1 MRQFIKSDNASSVEL
16 DFHDMPFWLPCDYLS
31 LWKPDCFAVTLSGK
45 LCSLEK
51 QVECIRKF
59 SELKVEPVLV
69 NQPVHMGLLIH
80 LNSFMDPDSEISRG
94 KKACFQSSF
103 LLDHHNEGWHSQ
115 GLFLARNLLLR
126 LCLVIYQ
133 NYLTGRLPFY
143 FLMAYL

>member
-1 MRQFIKSDNASSVEL
+1 MLPVLSWTSMICHFGYHVII
-16 DFHDMPFWLPCDYLS
+16 FPFGSQTLS
-31 LWKPDCFAVTLSGK
+31 FGSFAVTLSGK